1 MSVLDCNS
9 PTDNCTTV
17 IVIQSLSTGQQP
29 CSNGVNNEI
38 FPEQA
43 HFDTP
48 TPPAPNTNSINTVS
62 VIIMLENHFI
72 SRCKDTKNQE
82 TCKKRCASH
91 RTHFTQTLKLLAE
104 VAVHN
109 DGHGAVVDE
118 GHLHIGTEDARLHGL
133 AEKIGKAPAKLLV
146 HRHGK
151 VGP

>member
-1 MSVLDCNS
+1 M
-9 PTDNCTTV
+9 

-82 TCKKRCASH
+82 TCKKRCTSH

-104 VAVHN
+104 MAVHN

-118 GHLHIGTEDARLHGL
+118 GHLHIGTEDASLYGL
-133 AEKIGKAPAKLLV
+133 AEKSGKAPAKFLV